1 MAGIEAR
8 QQGPLNPEVEV
19 GERADAA
26 PVLLST
32 THRKGDKRDGCT
44 TTKAV
49 PREVRDLV
57 S

>member
-32 THRKGDKRDGCT
+32 THRK
-44 TTKAV
+44 
-49 PREVRDLV
+49 
-57 S
+57 